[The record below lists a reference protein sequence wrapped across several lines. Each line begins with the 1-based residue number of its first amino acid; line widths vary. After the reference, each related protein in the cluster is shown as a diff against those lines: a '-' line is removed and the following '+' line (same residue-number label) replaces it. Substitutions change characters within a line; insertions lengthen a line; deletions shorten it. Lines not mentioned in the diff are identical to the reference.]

1 MKWEGYRQSENVDD
15 MRGGGRSAGRVG
27 GGVGIGGLILM
38 GVLYFGFGIDPRVVM
53 NTGLVGGGGQ
63 IQEQRAQP
71 TDPNDRMARFVSTIL
86 ATTEDAWEEIFR
98 LQVRRAYEPPRLTLL
113 SGATR
118 SACGDADAA
127 MGPFY
132 CPADRRVYLD
142 MVFFRELEQ
151 RFRAPGEFAAACVIG
166 HEVGHHVQNLM
177 GILPEVQ
184 RAQRGMSEGQ
194 ANQMQV
200 RVELQADCFAGIWAN
215 KAGRIGLIDQAD
227 VEAALRAAAAIGD
240 DTLQRQSTGRV
251 VPESFTHGSSEQR
264 MRWFMAGERTG
275 QIQACNTF
283 NTRQV

>member
-1 MKWEGYRQSENVDD
+1 MKWEGYRQSDNVDD
-15 MRGGGRSAGRVG
+15 MRGGGRAAGRVG

-53 NTGLVGGGGQ
+53 NTGLVGGGQ
-63 IQEQRAQP
+63 VQESRPTQ
-71 TDPNDRMARFVSTIL
+71 TDPNDRMARFVSTVL

-98 LQVRRAYEPPRLTLL
+98 LQVRRAYEPPRLTLF
-113 SGATR
+113 SGAVQ
-118 SACGDADAA
+118 SACGSADSAA
-127 MGPFY
+127 GPFY

-151 RFRAPGEFAAACVIG
+151 RFRAPGEFAAAYVIG

-184 RAQRGMSEGQ
+184 RAQRGLGQ
-194 ANQMQV
+194 AQANLLQV

-215 KAGRIGLIDQAD
+215 KVGRIGLIDQTD
-227 VEAALRAAAAIGD
+227 VDAALRAAAAIGD
-240 DTLQRQSTGRV
+240 DTLQRQTTGRV

-264 MRWFMAGERTG
+264 MRWFMTGVRTG

-283 NTRQV
+283 NTRQL

>member
-53 NTGLVGGGGQ
+53 NTGLVGGGSG
-63 IQEQRAQP
+63 QEQRAQP

-86 ATTEDAWEEIFR
+86 ATTEDAWDEIFR
-98 LQVRRAYEPPRLTLL
+98 LQIRRAYEAPRLTLF

-118 SACGDADAA
+118 SACGDADSA

-151 RFRAPGEFAAACVIG
+151 RFRAPGEFAAAYVIG

-184 RAQRGMSEGQ
+184 RAQRGMSQGQ

-215 KAGRIGLIDQAD
+215 KVGKIGLIDQAD

-264 MRWFMAGERTG
+264 MRWFMMGVRLG

-283 NTRQV
+283 NTRQL